1 MITSKSKAI
10 ETDCRSLLVY
20 IKLLC
25 DSTMIIWTLAFEGF
39 HFKKQL
45 YVNRGRSFGIFN
57 QHYITV
63 KSIPQYSGDKL
74 P

>member
-25 DSTMIIWTLAFEGF
+25 DCTRINWTLAFEGF
-39 HFKKQL
+39 HFKTNHM
-45 YVNRGRSFGIFN
+45 YTEEVTFGIFN
-57 QHYITV
+57 QLVTINYHE
-63 KSIPQYSGDKL
+63 
-74 P
+74 